1 MCVLNKDK
9 NKMVAQSQSVSNGG
23 VLSKIKKGFVTFLLT
38 IAGVDYDKLGTS
50 TKSEKVVYPALGFLM
65 CLAALWTG
73 TGLTIKLSSGLGLEW
88 WASVLIFLFTTSFAL
103 MLEMVV
109 VGTLKNGA
117 KFFGNL
123 GVRILLG
130 VNLMLLQVI
139 PVLVIVFSPN
149 IEVYK
154 NEQVLLQVAH
164 AKELASKSQ
173 DIDRLTEEN
182 SKAKERLLA
191 ASSATIN
198 PPENSKI
205 TDVNNLL
212 LMKNTEAMALSKE
225 YSVNLDYVGQL
236 RKDLSIARA
245 RYDFEEVPAIQ
256 RRIRAATSKVN
267 EVQKSLAVVNAEKE
281 QLTLQRE
288 ELVAE
293 YDKYLKEEL
302 RLAEENNKA
311 KAAVLAIAAKEVDK
325 VTQTTQ
331 NLAENASVSRFFNDI
346 AVLVEIMKVNTSILY
361 SSLFV
366 IFVAL
371 LVDLIPVLTKLQLTK
386 GVYARIMDDEEEV
399 KIALTNLKKARVMN
413 AVEKQKI
420 IYEKQVV
427 KVEQERAELHRQ
439 KAEMRVKAIKLDK
452 ALREI
457 EGKGKKS
464 LT

>member
-1 MCVLNKDK
+1 
-9 NKMVAQSQSVSNGG
+9 MVDQAQSVSNGG
-23 VLSKIKKGFVTFLLT
+23 VLSKVKKSFVTFLLT

-73 TGLTIKLSSGLGLEW
+73 TGLTIKLSSGLGLEL

-154 NEQVLLQVAH
+154 NEQVLLQVAQ
-164 AKELASKSQ
+164 AKALASKAQ
-173 DIDRLTEEN
+173 DLDRLTAEN
-182 SKAKERLLA
+182 AAAKERLLS
-191 ASSATIN
+191 ASSASIN

-236 RKDLSIARA
+236 RKDLSIARS

-256 RRIRAATSKVN
+256 RRIKAATAKVN
-267 EVQKSLAVVNAEKE
+267 EIQKSLSVVNAEKD
-281 QLTLQRE
+281 QLSLQRE

-293 YDKYLKEEL
+293 YDKYLQEEL
-302 RLAEENNKA
+302 KLAEENNKA
-311 KAAVLAIAAKEVDK
+311 KEAVLALAAKEVDK

-331 NLAENASVSRFFNDI
+331 NLAKNASVSRFFNDI
-346 AVLVEIMKVNTSILY
+346 AVLIEIMKVNSSILY
-361 SSLFV
+361 SALFV

>member
-1 MCVLNKDK
+1 MCLNKDK
-9 NKMVAQSQSVSNGG
+9 NKMVDQAQSVSNGG
-23 VLSKIKKGFVTFLLT
+23 VLSKVKKSFVTFLLT

-73 TGLTIKLSSGLGLEW
+73 TGLTIKLSSGLGLEL

-154 NEQVLLQVAH
+154 NEQVLLQVAQ
-164 AKELASKSQ
+164 AKALASKAQ
-173 DIDRLTEEN
+173 DLDRLMAEN
-182 SKAKERLLA
+182 ASAKERLLS
-191 ASSATIN
+191 ASSASIN

-256 RRIRAATSKVN
+256 RRIKAATAKVN
-267 EVQKSLAVVNAEKE
+267 EIQKSLSVVNAEKD
-281 QLTLQRE
+281 QLSLQRE

-293 YDKYLKEEL
+293 YDKYLQEEL
-302 RLAEENNKA
+302 KLAEENNKA
-311 KAAVLAIAAKEVDK
+311 KEAVLALAAKEVDK

-331 NLAENASVSRFFNDI
+331 NLAKNASVSRFFNDI
-346 AVLVEIMKVNTSILY
+346 AVLIEIMKVNSSILY
-361 SSLFV
+361 SALFV

-457 EGKGKKS
+457 ESKGKKS